1 MEFEQFSRLFCDSC
15 AKNGI
20 KTPTDEQIKLFY
32 RFDGLLHETNRVT
45 NLTAIRTTEE
55 AIPKHYVDSLLGLDL
70 FAQGA
75 HVLDLGCGAGFPSIP
90 LAIMRPDLT
99 ITALDST
106 AKKIAFVQRA
116 ATELGLSNL
125 TPISGRAEDRT
136 LMQKLGQFDA
146 VTGRAVAGMAVFS
159 ELCLP
164 YVKIGGKFIAMK
176 GARGEEELAEAGNAI
191 PKLGGV
197 KKEVR
202 SCSLALPDGQTEARC
217 LVIAEKTKQT
227 PPQYPRAYATIL
239 KKPLS

>member
-1 MEFEQFSRLFCDSC
+1 M
-15 AKNGI
+15 
-20 KTPTDEQIKLFY
+20 PTKEQIDLFY
-32 RFDGLLHETNRVT
+32 RFDALLHETNRIT

-75 HVLDLGCGAGFPSIP
+75 RVLDLGCGAGFPSIP
-90 LAIMRPDLT
+90 LAIMRPDLS

-106 AKKIAFVQRA
+106 AKKIAFVQKA
-116 ATELGLSNL
+116 AEELGLVNL
-125 TPISGRAEDRT
+125 TAISGRAEDRA

-164 YVKIGGKFIAMK
+164 YVKIGGSFIAMK
-176 GARGEEELAEAGNAI
+176 GAKGEEELAESGNAI
-191 PKLGGV
+191 PKLGG
-197 KKEVR
+197 KQKEILNR
-202 SCSLALPDGQTEARC
+202 TLRLPNGQTEARC
-217 LVIAEKTKQT
+217 LIIVSKAKQT
-227 PPQYPRAYATIL
+227 PSQYPRAYAAIL